1 MDSQIK
7 YENRKLR
14 KSELG
19 FEYHMSRPTSES
31 QMIEGRKYD
40 ENVVLS
46 YFEIHVIVIAYTPV
60 QLSSQTS

>member
-1 MDSQIK
+1 MKTVNYASLSSDLNTICPD
-7 YENRKLR
+7 L
-14 KSELG
+14 LA
-19 FEYHMSRPTSES
+19 SES
-31 QMIEGRKYD
+31 EMIEGRKYD

>member
-1 MDSQIK
+1 MKTVNYASLSSDLNIICPD
-7 YENRKLR
+7 L
-14 KSELG
+14 LA
-19 FEYHMSRPTSES
+19 SES

-60 QLSSQTS
+60 